1 MTALRSSDMT
11 APLEAPPT
19 VRKPRRQDAAL
30 AGWRRAK
37 AVELARAGHSY
48 DSIAEVCGFANRGTA
63 WRTVQ
68 KALSSQV
75 VAGVDEL
82 RELELVRLDQLLRA
96 HWGKAMVG
104 NLTSAKVVLRV
115 IEQRSRLLGLEYV
128 HKGAASS
135 GPVSIICS
143 TV

>member
-1 MTALRSSDMT
+1 M
-11 APLEAPPT
+11 
-19 VRKPRRQDAAL
+19 

-48 DSIAEVCGFANRGTA
+48 DRIAEVCGFANRGTA

-68 KALSSQV
+68 KALTAQV
-75 VAGVDEL
+75 VTGVDEL
-82 RELELVRLDQLLRA
+82 RELELERLDHLLRA
-96 HWGKAMVG
+96 HWGKAMAG
-104 NLTSAKVVLRV
+104 NLASSKVILRV

-128 HKGAASS
+128 HKGAAPS
-135 GPVSIICS
+135 GPVSIIR